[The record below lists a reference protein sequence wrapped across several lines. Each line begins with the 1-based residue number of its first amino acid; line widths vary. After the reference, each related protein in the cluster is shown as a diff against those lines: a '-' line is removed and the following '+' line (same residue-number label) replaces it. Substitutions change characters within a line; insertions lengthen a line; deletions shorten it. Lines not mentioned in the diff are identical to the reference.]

1 MSTIEN
7 ANKFFDAC
15 ETGKGW
21 DGCKDYVAENASF
34 ECQAAPLADVGTVEA
49 YCEWIAG
56 FANVTAPGCRYDLHT
71 SGFDADNNT
80 AFFFATFIGT
90 HSGDGGPVPPTNKET
105 RSHYVYTLTM
115 NAEGKV
121 EKMVKIW
128 NASFALR
135 QLGWM

>member
-1 MSTIEN
+1 M
-7 ANKFFDAC
+7 
-15 ETGKGW
+15 
-21 DGCKDYVAENASF
+21 
-34 ECQAAPLADVGTVEA
+34 
-49 YCEWIAG
+49 AG